1 MRIAVLGLGDFG
13 FNLAYWLHALGNEV
27 IAVDKNADIVQR
39 IMENVSKAIVAD
51 ATDREVLEELGIRDV
66 DVVLIS
72 VGRRLE
78 PNVLLTH
85 YLREIGIARV
95 MVKVA
100 DEEQGKILR
109 LVGATDVVQP
119 DRDIAAKVA
128 ATLTFP
134 HVIEYVPLEGQLRI
148 LVVTAPEKLVGRRI
162 SEFKMVAD
170 ERIRI
175 LAINP
180 AGAERPPFIPKP
192 DTIVAAEDTLIVM
205 GELADLLAALE
216 QQ

>member
-27 IAVDKNADIVQR
+27 IAIDKNADIIQR
-39 IMENVSKAIVAD
+39 IMENASKAIVAD
-51 ATDREVLEELGIRDV
+51 ATDRDVLEEIGIRDV
-66 DVVLIS
+66 DVVLIA

-78 PNVLLTH
+78 TTVLLTH
-85 YLREIGIARV
+85 FLRDLGIPRV

-128 ATLTFP
+128 ASLTFP
-134 HVIEYVPLEGQLRI
+134 DVVEYVPLEGQVRI
-148 LVVTAPEKLVGRRI
+148 LVVKAPERLVGRAF
-162 SEFKMVAD
+162 SEMKMVVD

-175 LAINP
+175 LAVDP
-180 AGAERPPFIPKP
+180 AGREKPPFVPTM
-192 DTIVAAEDTLIVM
+192 DYAVAAGDTLVVM
-205 GELADLLAALE
+205 GELSNLLQALK